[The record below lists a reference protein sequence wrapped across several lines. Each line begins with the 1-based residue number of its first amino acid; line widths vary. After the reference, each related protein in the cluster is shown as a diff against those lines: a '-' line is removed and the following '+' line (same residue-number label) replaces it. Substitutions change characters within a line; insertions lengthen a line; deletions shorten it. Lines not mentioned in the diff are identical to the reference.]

1 MARKGRGVSAY
12 LTPAALRYKEWL
24 TRVYLRAAASSFASL
39 ASTPRAAAA
48 AADSPVVTLAP
59 QPWLSR

>member
-1 MARKGRGVSAY
+1 